1 MKKFQCGV
9 RGYDTS
15 IDNLGWMCHI
25 KNVKNEGDMGKDLCQ
40 KIEQIYPDIG
50 QCGIDMNVSYD
61 DDNERWKVHLKKD
74 NKSLD
79 TFLEPGD
86 AELCMEGKQC
96 VSLGIE
102 IRQLKDN
109 IRT

>member
-1 MKKFQCGV
+1 M
-9 RGYDTS
+9 D
-15 IDNLGWMCHI
+15 
-25 KNVKNEGDMGKDLCQ
+25 KNELCH

-50 QCGIDMNVSYD
+50 RCGIDLCVSYD
-61 DDNERWKVHLKKD
+61 DDNDRWKVHLKRD

-86 AELCMEGKQC
+86 AELCMEGWQC

-102 IRQLKDN
+102 ISQLKDN
-109 IRT
+109 IDQ

>member
-1 MKKFQCGV
+1 MDKNQ
-9 RGYDTS
+9 
-15 IDNLGWMCHI
+15 LCH
-25 KNVKNEGDMGKDLCQ
+25 

-50 QCGIDMNVSYD
+50 KCGIDINVSYD

-86 AELCMEGKQC
+86 AELCMDGKQC

-109 IRT
+109 IGT

>member
-1 MKKFQCGV
+1 M
-9 RGYDTS
+9 D
-15 IDNLGWMCHI
+15 
-25 KNVKNEGDMGKDLCQ
+25 KNELCH

-50 QCGIDMNVSYD
+50 KCGIDINVSYD

-86 AELCMEGKQC
+86 AELCMDGKQC

-109 IRT
+109 IGT

>member
-1 MKKFQCGV
+1 MELLP
-9 RGYDTS
+9 
-15 IDNLGWMCHI
+15 IP
-25 KNVKNEGDMGKDLCQ
+25 EQ
-40 KIEQIYPDIG
+40 KIEQIYPGIG
-50 QCGIDMNVSYD
+50 QCGIDINVSYD

-102 IRQLKDN
+102 ISQLKDN
-109 IRT
+109 IGT

>member
-1 MKKFQCGV
+1 M
-9 RGYDTS
+9 D
-15 IDNLGWMCHI
+15 
-25 KNVKNEGDMGKDLCQ
+25 KNELCQ
-40 KIEQIYPDIG
+40 KIEQIYPGIG
-50 QCGIDMNVSYD
+50 QCGIDINVSYD

-102 IRQLKDN
+102 ISQLKDN
-109 IRT
+109 IGT

>member
-1 MKKFQCGV
+1 M
-9 RGYDTS
+9 D
-15 IDNLGWMCHI
+15 
-25 KNVKNEGDMGKDLCQ
+25 KNKLCQ

-50 QCGIDMNVSYD
+50 RCGIDFSVSYD
-61 DDNERWKVHLKKD
+61 NDNNRWKVHLKKD

-86 AELCMEGKQC
+86 AEFCMEGGQC

-102 IRQLKDN
+102 VSQLKYN
-109 IRT
+109 IEQ

>member
-1 MKKFQCGV
+1 MDKK
-9 RGYDTS
+9 
-15 IDNLGWMCHI
+15 
-25 KNVKNEGDMGKDLCQ
+25 ELCQ

-50 QCGIDMNVSYD
+50 QCGIDIKVSYD

-79 TFLEPGD
+79 TFLEPD
-86 AELCMEGKQC
+86 DVELCMEGKQC

-109 IRT
+109 IER

>member
-1 MKKFQCGV
+1 M
-9 RGYDTS
+9 D
-15 IDNLGWMCHI
+15 
-25 KNVKNEGDMGKDLCQ
+25 KNELCH

-50 QCGIDMNVSYD
+50 KCGIDINVSYD

-79 TFLEPGD
+79 HFLEPGD
-86 AELCMEGKQC
+86 VELCMDGKQC

-109 IRT
+109 IGT

>member
-1 MKKFQCGV
+1 M
-9 RGYDTS
+9 D
-15 IDNLGWMCHI
+15 
-25 KNVKNEGDMGKDLCQ
+25 KNELCK

-50 QCGIDMNVSYD
+50 RCGIDINVSYD
-61 DDNERWKVHLKKD
+61 DDNDRWKVHLKKD

-86 AELCMEGKQC
+86 AELCMEGRQC

-102 IRQLKDN
+102 ISQLKDN
-109 IRT
+109 IEK